1 MPQRRWYSQAQEAE
15 VKKEESTAEPSPQQ
29 QKPAQEA
36 PAEDPVQKELEAKKK
51 ETIDLTVSH
60 VFEARCLAM
69 D

>member
-1 MPQRRWYSQAQEAE
+1 M
-15 VKKEESTAEPSPQQ
+15 KKEEASAQPSTEQ
-29 QKPAQEA
+29 QKLAQEA

-60 VFEARCLAM
+60 VFEARCLAV